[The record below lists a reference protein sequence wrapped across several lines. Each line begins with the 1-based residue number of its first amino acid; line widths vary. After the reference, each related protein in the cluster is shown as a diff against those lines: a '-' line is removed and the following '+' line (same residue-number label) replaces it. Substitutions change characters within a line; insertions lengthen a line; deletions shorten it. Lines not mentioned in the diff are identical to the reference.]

1 MREIDNW
8 YKIVK
13 KELIVASVFNQ
24 NLYMDEQADERKRV
38 NSSATSYFNGMRQLD
53 RIDESRGY

>member
-1 MREIDNW
+1 MREIGDW

-13 KELIVASVFNQ
+13 KELIVASVSNQ